1 MVGTWPPPPPLIPA
15 LSVSASSQVTTMD
28 PPALYHDVD
37 WTWGMKLDR
46 KASPCWTVPSCSSLT
61 RLGVHPTKLGGPRHG
76 RVREVLPREVAH
88 GVVARVVGGVP
99 GQVLRVGLLGDPCAG
114 QLVGE

>member
-46 KASPCWTVPSCSSLT
+46 KASPCWTVPWCSSLT
-61 RLGVHPTKLGGPRHG
+61 RLGVYHTKLGAPALLRSAVSDVALATAMGAFGKYSHG
-76 RVREVLPREVAH
+76 KW
-88 GVVARVVGGVP
+88 
-99 GQVLRVGLLGDPCAG
+99 
-114 QLVGE
+114 